1 MVVFMIHGDIQPLVH
16 GVTARCTIIP
26 GIAPGTAGDTVPMT
40 VGVITEIVITA
51 HTTTINLF

>member
-1 MVVFMIHGDIQPLVH
+1 MVVFMNHGDIQPLVH
-16 GVTARCTIIP
+16 GDTVQCTTIH
-26 GIAPGTAGDTVPMT
+26 GIAPGTVGDTVPMT

>member
-1 MVVFMIHGDIQPLVH
+1 MIHGDIQPLVH

-26 GIAPGTAGDTVPMT
+26 GIAPGTVGDTVPMT